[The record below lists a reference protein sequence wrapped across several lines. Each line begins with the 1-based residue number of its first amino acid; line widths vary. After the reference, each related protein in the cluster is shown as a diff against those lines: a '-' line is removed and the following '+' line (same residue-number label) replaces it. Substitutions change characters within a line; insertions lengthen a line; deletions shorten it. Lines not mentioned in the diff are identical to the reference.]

1 VVFGKRLAGTRD
13 NSPPG
18 IPKMLARHVTDT
30 SASARKNY
38 GSLIFGH
45 FSFLYMVRL

>member
-1 VVFGKRLAGTRD
+1 MVFGKRLARTRD

-18 IPKMLARHVTDT
+18 IPKMFARHVTDT

-38 GSLIFGH
+38 GSLNFNH
-45 FSFLYMVRL
+45 FSFLYAVF